1 MEGSDHKIRES
12 KDKIRTSVKIKRGTG
27 TRDQDT
33 YQIKARGRTPDEVA
47 HRIERTIGE
56 LKDRGTFEEIRQL
69 QPDD

>member
-12 KDKIRTSVKIKRGTG
+12 NDKIRTSVKIKRGTG

-47 HRIERTIGE
+47 YRIERTIEE
-56 LKDRGTFEEIRQL
+56 LKERGTFEEIRQL
-69 QPDD
+69 QPED